1 MKSIG
6 ITTLLTI
13 LIIVLGSFVWVCVEF
28 LFSRINRIEKRMK
41 EIENRLDRIKLE

>member
-1 MKSIG
+1 MKNIG

-13 LIIVLGSFVWVCVEF
+13 LILVLGGFVWAILEF
-28 LFSRINRIEKRMK
+28 LFNRISRIEKRMK